1 MNGLLEILTNKH
13 WMSSPDFV
21 NAIRPV
27 LQKNLSEHVALSE
40 EKKVHAVRL
49 YASNRFEIVSEDSD
63 NSDNSENSEESEM
76 LENQPF
82 INLLYV
88 LGPITRN
95 GGACSY
101 GSVDH
106 RDLVMRAADNPN
118 CIAHV
123 FHINTPGGSAWAKN
137 DYQQAIDYAHAQGQ
151 KVYAFVDGMCCSAGM
166 YLASMC
172 DERYYMHPR
181 NQIGCIGVMAAFYT
195 EKDGS
200 YNKFTN
206 ETYHEIYEKESF
218 DKNRQMRDIANDQN
232 DEKLQEELTKLGN
245 EFRADIMK
253 ACPNATDEHIHGKV
267 FDAIEVTGILMDG
280 QSTLRDLFTK
290 IINDAA
296 LAGNQAAKKAQQST
310 IFHNKKDEVMTNKYQ
325 NLASMMGVN
334 ELVVTNEGTHLDVS
348 LLDTLQ
354 TNIEALQAKAD
365 KVEGLENELLAARQ
379 DLATANETHQTEIK
393 AKEDEIATLN
403 GRISENETT
412 VNSLNEELK
421 GAKDSLAT
429 AEQTIAE
436 RDQTIASL
444 NEQIQDLENGTGKE
458 PATGESPSGNGEG
471 ADAAHQSSNA
481 PQWDPTKSATENK
494 KIFDAYAASLKALAK

>member
-13 WMSSPDFV
+13 WMISPDFV
-21 NAIRPV
+21 NAIRPA
-27 LQKNLSEHVALSE
+27 LQKNLSEHVALRLSDKVVAARVYMGSTIE
-40 EKKVHAVRL
+40 VDEKKVSAKDGSTIYSWR
-49 YASNRFEIVSEDSD
+49 
-63 NSDNSENSEESEM
+63 ENA
-76 LENQPF
+76 NDPF
-82 INLLYV
+82 ISVLYV
-88 LGPITRN
+88 DGPITRN
-95 GGACSY
+95 GGECTY
-101 GSVDH
+101 GSIDH
-106 RDLVMRAADNPN
+106 RDMMMAAANEVN
-118 CIAHV
+118 CVGHV
-123 FHINTPGGSAWAKN
+123 FYINTPGGSAWAKN

-172 DERYYMHPR
+172 DERYYMHPK

-245 EFRADIMK
+245 EFRADILK

-280 QSTLRDLFTK
+280 QTTLRDLFTK

-310 IFHNKKDEVMTNKYQ
+310 IFHNKKDEIMTNKYQ
-325 NLASMMGVN
+325 KLASMMGVD

-444 NEQIQDLENGTGKE
+444 NEQIQDLESGTGEE
-458 PATGESPSGNGEG
+458 PATGDAPSGNGES

-494 KIFDAYAASLKALAK
+494 KIFDAYAESLKALAK